1 MSSGLRTSTLDGED
15 PVMAVVPSS
24 AYRLNRAGTAHQRGC
39 SDTMPYLLVRHRVAD
54 YERWKV
60 AFDAH
65 GVTRQA
71 NGSRG
76 GQLFRDAADP
86 NELVVLLEWDI
97 LENARQFA
105 HSEELREVMQRAGVV
120 DRPDISF
127 LKDGEQVS
135 R

>member
-1 MSSGLRTSTLDGED
+1 
-15 PVMAVVPSS
+15 
-24 AYRLNRAGTAHQRGC
+24 
-39 SDTMPYLLVRHRVAD
+39 MPYLLVRQKVTD
-54 YERWKV
+54 YEKWKS

-76 GQLFRDAADP
+76 GQLFRSATDP
-86 NELVVLLEWDI
+86 NELIVLLEWHD
-97 LENARQFA
+97 LEKARQFA
-105 HSEELREVMQRAGVV
+105 LSEELREVMQRAGVV
-120 DRPDISF
+120 DHPTIYF